1 MTATPEGAL
10 PDPNDSTEPV
20 DAAVVTVPKKIP
32 APDDIEGQNKALSGA
47 LASALLTATEMPIHM
62 LIDVMDPIAKQL
74 VAYGVRQ
81 TDAIDPAAIYAPAW
95 ITDGAT
101 KMAQPVPEQQNHQKA
116 EPVVVRTA
124 EAPKI
129 PKRFPSGS
137 RAMPVAPIT
146 GMVLDADA
154 VVTDP

>member
-1 MTATPEGAL
+1 
-10 PDPNDSTEPV
+10 
-20 DAAVVTVPKKIP
+20 
-32 APDDIEGQNKALSGA
+32 
-47 LASALLTATEMPIHM
+47 MPIHM

-81 TDAIDPAAIYAPAW
+81 TDAVDVGAIFAPAW

-101 KMAQPVPEQQNHQKA
+101 QMAQPVPEQQNHQAA

-124 EAPKI
+124 EAPPI

-137 RAMPVAPIT
+137 RAKAVAP
-146 GMVLDADA
+146 AD
-154 VVTDP
+154 VTVIDL